1 LGVPATTSNLA
12 GIQMITE
19 QVEEIARC
27 LLLRSP
33 LGDPRELSLALAG
46 ELARR
51 EILDSDESAQSTDL
65 SSLISD
71 LCRGL
76 PAPLNIDVAISGDI
90 LKFFI
95 NKARAEALFASLLRN
110 CAFAGARKVQIQC
123 LNLLE
128 RWEFSLWDDG
138 NSLSPI
144 ERSALLDNAYEV
156 SEAGELQVGDVS
168 LFIAKQI
175 VQFYEGD
182 ISVSSG
188 PDGGNQIT
196 FSIPKE

>member
-1 LGVPATTSNLA
+1 
-12 GIQMITE
+12 MIME

-27 LLLRSP
+27 FLLRSP
-33 LGDPRELSLALAG
+33 LRDTRELSLALAR
-46 ELARR
+46 ELAQRKV
-51 EILDSDESAQSTDL
+51 LDSDESAQSTDL
-65 SSLISD
+65 SGLISD

-76 PAPLNIDVAISGDI
+76 STPLHLDVAISGDI

-95 NKARAEALFASLLRN
+95 NRARAEALFASLLRN
-110 CAFAGARKVQIQC
+110 CGFAGARKVRIQGR
-123 LNLLE
+123 NSFE
-128 RWEFSLWDDG
+128 QWNFSLWDDG

-144 ERSALLDNAYEV
+144 ERGALLDNAYEV
-156 SEAGELQVGDVS
+156 SEAGELRVGDLS

-188 PDGGNQIT
+188 PDGYSQII
-196 FSIPKE
+196 FFIPKE